1 MTNSKNSTN
10 NSSKSDELYAI
21 AETSGQQFWFEV
33 NRYYDIDR
41 LNAKEKD
48 KITLEKVLL
57 LKDNDSITIGKPY
70 VKDAKIELEVVSHK
84 RDKKILVYKMR
95 PKKKTRRKMGHRQ
108 ELTRVM
114 VKSIK
119 IGKSVPKSSSKK
131 EETVKK
137 ETKPKS
143 EKSTNLTILMA
154 HKKGTGSTRNGR
166 DSNSKRLGVKA
177 YGGEKV
183 TAGSILIRQRGT
195 SFLPGINVGKGKDDT
210 LFALKEGTVSFESIK
225 RNLRNRKRVNIV
237 I

>member
-1 MTNSKNSTN
+1 MTNSKNPSK
-10 NSSKSDELYAI
+10 NSFENKESYAI

-57 LKDNDSITIGKPY
+57 LKDKNSITIGKPY

-84 RDKKILVYKMR
+84 RDKKIIVYKMR

-114 VKSIK
+114 VKSITL
-119 IGKSVPKSSSKK
+119 GKSAPKSSSKK
-131 EETVKK
+131 ETVKK

-143 EKSTNLTILMA
+143 EKSTN
-154 HKKGTGSTRNGR
+154 
-166 DSNSKRLGVKA
+166 
-177 YGGEKV
+177 
-183 TAGSILIRQRGT
+183 
-195 SFLPGINVGKGKDDT
+195 
-210 LFALKEGTVSFESIK
+210 
-225 RNLRNRKRVNIV
+225 
-237 I
+237 

>member
-1 MTNSKNSTN
+1 MTNSKNSSS
-10 NSSKSDELYAI
+10 NSPKNDELYAI

-48 KITLEKVLL
+48 KIILDKILL
-57 LKDNDSITIGKPY
+57 LKDKNSINIGKPY

-119 IGKSVPKSSSKK
+119 VGKSAPKSSSKT
-131 EETVKK
+131 ETVKK
-137 ETKPKS
+137 EAKPKS
-143 EKSTNLTILMA
+143 EKSTN
-154 HKKGTGSTRNGR
+154 
-166 DSNSKRLGVKA
+166 
-177 YGGEKV
+177 
-183 TAGSILIRQRGT
+183 
-195 SFLPGINVGKGKDDT
+195 
-210 LFALKEGTVSFESIK
+210 
-225 RNLRNRKRVNIV
+225 
-237 I
+237 

>member
-1 MTNSKNSTN
+1 MTNSKNSTSN
-10 NSSKSDELYAI
+10 SKSNELYAI

-33 NRYYDIDR
+33 DRYYDIDR

-57 LKDNDSITIGKPY
+57 LKDKDSISVGKPY

-114 VKSIK
+114 VRSIS
-119 IGKSVPKSSSKK
+119 IGKVAPTSSSKK
-131 EETVKK
+131 ETVKK

-143 EKSTNLTILMA
+143 EKSTN
-154 HKKGTGSTRNGR
+154 
-166 DSNSKRLGVKA
+166 
-177 YGGEKV
+177 
-183 TAGSILIRQRGT
+183 
-195 SFLPGINVGKGKDDT
+195 
-210 LFALKEGTVSFESIK
+210 
-225 RNLRNRKRVNIV
+225 
-237 I
+237 

>member
-1 MTNSKNSTN
+1 MTNSKNSSN
-10 NSSKSDELYAI
+10 NSPNNELYAI

-57 LKDNDSITIGKPY
+57 LKDKSSITIGKPY

-114 VKSIK
+114 VKSISV
-119 IGKSVPKSSSKK
+119 GKTAPKTASKK
-131 EETVKK
+131 ETVKK
-137 ETKPKS
+137 ETKPTS
-143 EKSTNLTILMA
+143 EKSTN
-154 HKKGTGSTRNGR
+154 
-166 DSNSKRLGVKA
+166 
-177 YGGEKV
+177 
-183 TAGSILIRQRGT
+183 
-195 SFLPGINVGKGKDDT
+195 
-210 LFALKEGTVSFESIK
+210 
-225 RNLRNRKRVNIV
+225 
-237 I
+237 

>member
-1 MTNSKNSTN
+1 MTNSKNSSN
-10 NSSKSDELYAI
+10 NSLNSNELYAI
-21 AETSGQQFWFEV
+21 VETSGKQFWFEV

-48 KITLEKVLL
+48 KIILDKVLL
-57 LKDNDSITIGKPY
+57 LKDKSSITIGKPY

-119 IGKSVPKSSSKK
+119 LGKSAPKSASKK
-131 EETVKK
+131 EETFKK

-143 EKSTNLTILMA
+143 EKSKN
-154 HKKGTGSTRNGR
+154 
-166 DSNSKRLGVKA
+166 
-177 YGGEKV
+177 
-183 TAGSILIRQRGT
+183 
-195 SFLPGINVGKGKDDT
+195 
-210 LFALKEGTVSFESIK
+210 
-225 RNLRNRKRVNIV
+225 
-237 I
+237 